1 MILSLY
7 KLQMKISLLV
17 LVDDEWQQ
25 QMSMRITTV
34 VTREPSCLTLSL
46 DRDSQYN
53 IL

>member
-1 MILSLY
+1 
-7 KLQMKISLLV
+7 MKISLLV

-25 QMSMRITTV
+25 QMSMHITTV
-34 VTREPSCLTLSL
+34 VTSQPSCLTLSL